1 VLGPSVKLSEEQLA
15 EFTANVE
22 ELSAELLKAV
32 GCDRYSPAEV
42 IQAACNLIA
51 AAITETSDKDLAI
64 QATRRWIVTSLERA
78 KSIDS
83 ARCRH

>member
-1 VLGPSVKLSEEQLA
+1 LSEEQLA

-22 ELSAELLKAV
+22 ELSAELLTVV
-32 GCDRYSPAEV
+32 GSDRYSPAEV
-42 IQAACNLIA
+42 IQAARIPITGA
-51 AAITETSDKDLAI
+51 TTETSDKDLAI

-83 ARCRH
+83 ARCRC